1 MAKKSECTVIKNG
14 WSLKSFRETMNPQI
28 LRWLVFKDLK
38 HPLSKQGKYQDRT
51 DNGFRES

>member
-1 MAKKSECTVIKNG
+1 MAKKSECTVIKIG
-14 WSLKSFRETMNPQI
+14 WSLKSFRETMNPQL

-38 HPLSKQGKYQDRT
+38 HPLPKQGKYQDRT